1 MSNLSDSDGSMLDE
15 IFDVDDDSVGIDL
28 PAFAPASL
36 QETET
41 LRAALHLDELRPSDA
56 PTLREQV
63 RSSVENYFDLLEG
76 EQAKDLY
83 ALVLTEVEAP
93 LLAAVMQQTRGNQSK
108 AAIVLGLNR
117 GTLRTKLK
125 QYGLL

>member
-1 MSNLSDSDGSMLDE
+1 ML
-15 IFDVDDDSVGIDL
+15 
-28 PAFAPASL
+28 
-36 QETET
+36 
-41 LRAALHLDELRPSDA
+41 
-56 PTLREQV
+56 
-63 RSSVENYFDLLEG
+63 SSVENYFALLEG

-83 ALVLTEVEAP
+83 ELVLAEVEAP
-93 LLAAVMQQTRGNQSK
+93 LLAAVMHQTRGNQSK

>member
-1 MSNLSDSDGSMLDE
+1 MSNLTDSDESMLDE
-15 IFDVDDDSVGIDL
+15 IFGAEEDSGGIDL
-28 PAFAPASL
+28 PAFAPARL
-36 QETET
+36 QEAET
-41 LRAALHLDELRPSDA
+41 LRASLNLETLRPAGVS
-56 PTLREQV
+56 TLREQV
-63 RSSVENYFDLLEG
+63 LSSVENYFALLEG

-83 ALVLTEVEAP
+83 DLVLAEVEAP
-93 LLAAVMQQTRGNQSK
+93 LFAAVMHQTRGNQSK

>member
-1 MSNLSDSDGSMLDE
+1 MSNLTDSNESMLDE
-15 IFDVDDDSVGIDL
+15 IFGADEDSGGIDL
-28 PAFAPASL
+28 PAFAPARL
-36 QETET
+36 QEAET
-41 LRAALHLDELRPSDA
+41 LRASLHLEDLRPTGVS
-56 PTLREQV
+56 TLREQV
-63 RSSVENYFDLLEG
+63 LSSVENYFSLLEG

-83 ALVLTEVEAP
+83 DLVLAEVEAP
-93 LLAAVMQQTRGNQSK
+93 LLAAVMHQTRGNQSK